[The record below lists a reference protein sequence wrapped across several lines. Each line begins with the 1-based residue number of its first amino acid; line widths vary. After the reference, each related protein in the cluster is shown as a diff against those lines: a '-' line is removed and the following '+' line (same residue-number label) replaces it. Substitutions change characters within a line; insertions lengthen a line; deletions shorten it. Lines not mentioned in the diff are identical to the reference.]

1 MSDLMINTGSL
12 PELSVSQL
20 ASLPQQQLQEFD
32 LSLNLM
38 TTWIKQSRDRL
49 NTALE
54 QRYGEQARQSLLES
68 GRDFGVTHIDDGALQ
83 VTYELPKRVSWDQ
96 KRLAEMAERITA
108 AGENVSDFI
117 DVDYSVSES
126 RFKSWPSTLR
136 EQFEAAR
143 TVKPGKPSFR
153 LALVEGGAA

>member
-1 MSDLMINTGSL
+1 MSNLMINTGSL
-12 PELSVSQL
+12 PELSVSQI
-20 ASLPQQQLQEFD
+20 AALPQQQLQEFD

-38 TTWIKQSRDRL
+38 ATWIKQSRDRL

-54 QRYGEQARQSLLES
+54 QRYGEQARQSLQNS

-96 KRLAEMAERITA
+96 KRLAEMAERIAA
-108 AGENVSDFI
+108 AGENVADFI
-117 DVDYSVSES
+117 DVEYSVSES
-126 RFKSWPSTLR
+126 RFKNWPATLR

-143 TVKPGKPSFR
+143 TVKPGKPGFR

>member
-20 ASLPQQQLQEFD
+20 AALPQQQLQEFD

-38 TTWIKQSRDRL
+38 ATWIRQSRDRL
-49 NTALE
+49 NTALD
-54 QRYGEQARQSLLES
+54 QRYGEQARQSLQES

-96 KRLAEMAERITA
+96 QRLAEMAERIAA
-108 AGENVSDFI
+108 AGENVADFI
-117 DVDYSVSES
+117 DVEYSVSES
-126 RFKSWPSTLR
+126 RFKNWPATLR
-136 EQFEAAR
+136 DQFEPAR
-143 TVKPGKPSFR
+143 TVKPGKASFR

>member
-1 MSDLMINTGSL
+1 MSNLMINIGSL

-20 ASLPQQQLQEFD
+20 AALPQQQLQEFD

-38 TTWIKQSRDRL
+38 ATWIKQSRDRL

-54 QRYGEQARQSLLES
+54 QRYGEQARQSLQES

-96 KRLAEMAERITA
+96 KRLAEMAERIAA

-117 DVDYSVSES
+117 DIDYSVSES
-126 RFKSWPSTLR
+126 RYKNWPTALR
-136 EQFEAAR
+136 EQFEPAR

>member
-20 ASLPQQQLQEFD
+20 AALPQQQLQEFD

-38 TTWIKQSRDRL
+38 ATWIKQSRDRL

-54 QRYGEQARQSLLES
+54 QRYGEQARQSLQES

-96 KRLAEMAERITA
+96 KRLAEMAERIAA

-117 DVDYSVSES
+117 DVDYSVSEN
-126 RFKSWPSTLR
+126 RYKNWPTALR
-136 EQFEAAR
+136 EQFETAR

-153 LALVEGGAA
+153 LALMEGGAA

>member
-1 MSDLMINTGSL
+1 
-12 PELSVSQL
+12 
-20 ASLPQQQLQEFD
+20 LQ
-32 LSLNLM
+32 
-38 TTWIKQSRDRL
+38 
-49 NTALE
+49 
-54 QRYGEQARQSLLES
+54 ES
-68 GRDFGVTHIDDGALQ
+68 GRYFGVTHIDDGALQ

-126 RFKSWPSTLR
+126 RFKNWPSTLR

>member
-12 PELSVSQL
+12 PELTVSQL
-20 ASLPQQQLQEFD
+20 AALPQQQLQEFD

-38 TTWIKQSRDRL
+38 ATWIKQSRDRL

-54 QRYGEQARQSLLES
+54 QRYGEQARQSLQES

-96 KRLAEMAERITA
+96 KRLAEMAERISA

-126 RFKSWPSTLR
+126 RYKNWPATLR

-153 LALVEGGAA
+153 LAMMEGGAA

>member
-20 ASLPQQQLQEFD
+20 AALPQQQLQEFD

-38 TTWIKQSRDRL
+38 ATWIKQSRDRL

-54 QRYGEQARQSLLES
+54 QRYGEQARQSLQES
-68 GRDFGVTHIDDGALQ
+68 GRDFGVAHIDDGALQ

-126 RFKSWPSTLR
+126 RFKNWPSTLR

>member
-20 ASLPQQQLQEFD
+20 AALPQQQLQEFD
-32 LSLNLM
+32 LSLNLLA
-38 TTWIKQSRDRL
+38 TWIKQSRDRL

-54 QRYGEQARQSLLES
+54 QRYGEQARQSLQES

-96 KRLAEMAERITA
+96 QRLAEMAERIAA
-108 AGENVSDFI
+108 AGENVADFI
-117 DVDYSVSES
+117 DVEYSVSES
-126 RFKSWPSTLR
+126 RFKNWPATLR
-136 EQFEAAR
+136 EQFEPAR
-143 TVKPGKPSFR
+143 TVKPGKAGFR